1 MSLSSRFV
9 RLSQLPIAALA
20 LALSAPAALAE
31 PSSGVSIL
39 IFDAS
44 GSMWGQLDDGKSKIE
59 VAREVMA
66 DFFTR
71 RDTREPLGV
80 VAYGHRRRGDCLDI
94 EVVAP
99 PGLHDAAALSAH
111 LMKISP
117 RGMTPIS
124 ESLRIAAH
132 QIPATAEHADI
143 ILVTDGLETCD
154 ADPCAMAAEL
164 AAKGVSIR
172 AHVVGFG
179 LTTEQAN
186 AMRCVADTTGGLLL
200 TPQSGSELSA
210 ALARI
215 EQLDVAPAPEP
226 EAFFDIGDKAEAGHT
241 YRIGYR
247 GTARPG
253 NYAGFTRR
261 GEGAPPSGPSYGV
274 IGGAGESG
282 NNPFTKRA
290 PLEPGDYDLILAGPN
305 GSVIARQAIEVVA
318 ASNGFDPVGSV
329 APGERF
335 AVSWR
340 GPNQGSERVVIA
352 RSDDPPQTYGNS
364 WGYPLTHKGNMR
376 LTAPT
381 EAGLYELRYLSANGR
396 EVLFSRQFGVGIAY
410 MDEDT
415 TTTAQLADAAAAAV
429 RADPAQDAL
438 PLVRATFR
446 IPANFPQIALSW
458 SAIPLDADMSPEAW
472 APQTEMI
479 VGEGEF
485 EPGRY
490 EVYTQGPG
498 EVEFRGEVE
507 IVPGQAND
515 FVIPLVA
522 EPDTAEPGTH

>member
-1 MSLSSRFV
+1 MTSSFRF
-9 RLSQLPIAALA
+9 RHPLHLPAIGLA
-20 LALSAPAALAE
+20 LALSASASVAQ
-31 PSSGVSIL
+31 PSDHVSIL
-39 IFDAS
+39 ILDAS

-59 VAREVMA
+59 VARTVMA
-66 DFFTR
+66 DFFAR
-71 RDTREPLGV
+71 RDPQEPLGV
-80 VAYGHRRRGDCLDI
+80 IAYGHRQRGDCLDI

-99 PGLHDAAALSAH
+99 PGVYDAANLSGH
-111 LMKISP
+111 LAKISP

-132 QIPATAEHADI
+132 QIPRTAERADI

-164 AAKGVSIR
+164 AVQGVSIR

-215 EQLDVAPAPEP
+215 EQLDASPAPEP
-226 EAFFDIGDKAEAGHT
+226 GAFFDIGDKAEAGHT

-247 GTARPG
+247 GTAHPG

-282 NNPFTKRA
+282 NNPFSKRA

-305 GSVIARQAIEVVA
+305 GSVVARQPIEVVA
-318 ASNGFDPVGSV
+318 ASNGFEPVGSV

-340 GPNQGSERVVIA
+340 GPNQASERVVIA
-352 RSDDPPQTYGNS
+352 RPGDPPQTFGES

-376 LTAPT
+376 LTAPE
-381 EAGLYELRYLSANGR
+381 EAGFYELRYLSANGR
-396 EVLFSRQFGVGIAY
+396 EVVFSRQFGVGIAY
-410 MDEDT
+410 VDEDT
-415 TTTAQLADAAAAAV
+415 TTTAQLADAAAASL